1 MGRNWIKVKAETI
14 KPSGWSKEQKNVQT
28 STNLI
33 SKKTQKHKLRK
44 RKIKIVSEIKKM
56 ISECYTY
63 AFESMIEMYCFLRKG
78 KLQNLIQEI

>member
-1 MGRNWIKVKAETI
+1 MGRNWIKVKTETI
-14 KPSGWSKEQKNVQT
+14 KPNSWSKEQKNVQT
-28 STNLI
+28 LTNLI
-33 SKKTQKHKLRK
+33 LKKTQKHKLRK

-63 AFESMIEMYCFLRKG
+63 AFENVVEMSCFLRKD